1 MTQARPTL
9 LKKLKQAVAACQAG
23 SDPRW
28 SEVVILKPQQIKAKL
43 IDAFHALPRGGVKHH
58 LHVTL
63 VVIQKHLPI
72 KRLLTPG
79 MEQPAAVPVA
89 SVQPGRGRRRST
101 AAQEPAGIS
110 GDTDDSSSE
119 ATASDLSE
127 LVAAADAALQRVQ
140 LE

>member
-1 MTQARPTL
+1 
-9 LKKLKQAVAACQAG
+9 
-23 SDPRW
+23 
-28 SEVVILKPQQIKAKL
+28 
-43 IDAFHALPRGGVKHH
+43 VKHH